1 MAGRPGGL
9 RLADTE
15 DVGQWPLRIAIVAAA
30 ASVLGPIAAHF
41 GVAPPLG
48 GFFAF
53 VIGGVVGLL
62 DSVAGVVACR
72 RGAYRRGIAT
82 ILLGGIPALVLIAGL
97 VGGLGKP
104 AINDIT
110 TDLVE
115 PPNLLYAQG
124 QPGNL
129 GRDMVYPEAFKDG
142 VRSGY
147 PDLKPLALPEPPDEA
162 FARALRLAQER
173 PGWEVGFVNGSGRVF
188 EGVATSRI
196 FGFKDDF
203 VVRVRPDGT
212 GSLVDMRSKS
222 RDGKGDLGANAERI
236 RSFLKD
242 LSAAK

>member
-1 MAGRPGGL
+1 VA
-9 RLADTE
+9 ASD
-15 DVGQWPLRIAIVAAA
+15 DVGLWPLRIAIAAA
-30 ASVLGPIAAHF
+30 AACMLGPLAAHF
-41 GVAPPLG
+41 GIAPPLG

-53 VIGGVVGLL
+53 VVGGVLGLL
-62 DSVAGVVACR
+62 DSLAGIV
-72 RGAYRRGIAT
+72 AYRRGAHRRGIVT
-82 ILLGGIPALVLIAGL
+82 ILLGGTVASVLLVAG
-97 VGGLGKP
+97 VPGLGKP

-115 PPNLLYAQG
+115 PPNLLYAQS

-129 GRDMVYPEAFKDG
+129 GRDMVYPEAFKEV
-142 VRSGY
+142 VRSAY

-162 FARALRLAQER
+162 FNRALRLAQQH
-173 PGWEVGFVNGSGRVF
+173 PGWEVGFVNGAGRMF

-212 GSLVDMRSKS
+212 GSVVDMRSKS
-222 RDGKGDLGANAERI
+222 RDGKGDFGTNAERI

-242 LSAAK
+242 LSGTG